1 MNTNEPDA
9 IAARLEEDRAATA
22 RTIVE
27 RDAVAQEVRAETIRA
42 MLDVDR
48 IGATIETIYG
58 RGAVGSP
65 LWALFRRWAGCGAD
79 LGDKRR
85 AHDALR
91 PVSASNGAPS
101 EIVMES
107 AQHARAMVLAL
118 RREFRSALDALR
130 NGTARPDLPTHRGGS
145 TAPLLDD
152 DE

>member
-1 MNTNEPDA
+1 MNTNV
-9 IAARLEEDRAATA
+9 IAARLEED
-22 RTIVE
+22 

-42 MLDVDR
+42 MLDIDR
-48 IGATIETIYG
+48 MGATIETIYG

-65 LWALFRRWAGCGAD
+65 LWTLFRRWTGCGPD

-91 PVSASNGAPS
+91 PVSAPNGAPS
-101 EIVMES
+101 EIVLER
-107 AQHARAMVLAL
+107 AQCARAMVLAL
-118 RREFRSALDALR
+118 RREFRSVLAALR

-145 TAPLLDD
+145 IAPLLDD